1 MGNMD
6 SMVEQLSSRHRW
18 LILVVMTGSLAMIMM
33 DTTVVGVALATIGEE
48 LGLDET
54 TQAWVVNAYLLAM
67 ASLIALGGRIGD
79 LIGKALAFRIGVSV
93 FALSSLGCGLA
104 ESGSMLIGFRIVQA
118 VGAVLMQPASSAMVV
133 SVAEP
138 GREGRF
144 MGFYIGISMLGLVAG
159 PVLGGVIA
167 THLGWSW
174 IFYVN
179 LPIAA
184 FALLMTFRVRLPA
197 LRDPQK
203 GLDLLSVLLVVV
215 SLPLC
220 IGFLQQAGRW
230 GFLDP
235 RTLAGVGIG
244 FAGLV
249 FFVRRQGRVARPL
262 VNLELL
268 RDRGFL
274 TDAAMLGLIQFAL
287 TGTAIQL
294 PILTQAT
301 WGFDAQQAGLAT
313 LPLVVP
319 VVFLVQVAGRL
330 YDRFGVRRLAIPAA
344 VISSLSVVLLGLAA
358 INRSL
363 PMLFTGMLV
372 LGISMPFVSMPAN
385 TDGMRRV
392 GQARR
397 GIASGLIQTVRMTG
411 STVGVA
417 VTAAIAANFE
427 IGADALARLDCG
439 DVASETI
446 QRAASGDP
454 KAFASVAAVM
464 PTGSDCLDVIRQGIS
479 NGIGWGFVV
488 AGIVASMSVFAA
500 IRWQP
505 GEDDP
510 HSESSR
516 GL

>member
-1 MGNMD
+1 MD
-6 SMVEQLSSRHRW
+6 PMVANLTSRHRW
-18 LILVVMTGSLAMIMM
+18 LILVAMTGSLAMIMM

-54 TQAWVVNAYLLAM
+54 TQAWVVNGYLLAM

-79 LIGKALAFRIGVSV
+79 LIGKARAFRIGVSV
-93 FALSSLGCGLA
+93 FAISSLGCGLS
-104 ESGSMLIGFRIVQA
+104 ESGSMLIGFRVLQA

-133 SVAEP
+133 SIAEP

-174 IFYVN
+174 IFFIN

-184 FALLMTFRVRLPA
+184 FALLMTFLVRLPA

-203 GLDLLSVLLVVV
+203 GLDLVSVALLVL

-220 IGFLQQAGRW
+220 IGALQQAGSW

-235 RTLAGVGIG
+235 RTLAGIAIG
-244 FAGLV
+244 FVGLV
-249 FFVRRQGRVARPL
+249 FFIRRQAKVARPL

-274 TDAAMLGLIQFAL
+274 ADAGMLGLMQFAL

-319 VVFLVQVAGRL
+319 VVLLVQVAGRL
-330 YDRFGVRRLAIPAA
+330 YDRFGVRRLAVPAA
-344 VISSLSVVLLGLAA
+344 VIASMSVVLLGAA
-358 INRSL
+358 SINRSL
-363 PMLFTGMLV
+363 PLLFAGMV
-372 LGISMPFVSMPAN
+372 LLGMSMPFVNMPAN

-392 GQARR
+392 GQDRR
-397 GIASGLIQTVRMTG
+397 GLASGLLQTVRMTG

-427 IGADALARLDCG
+427 LGAEALSKLDCG
-439 DVASETI
+439 DVAPETI

-454 KAFASVAAVM
+454 KAFSSVAAMV
-464 PTGSDCLDVIRQGIS
+464 PTGSECLDVIRQGIS
-479 NGIGWGFVV
+479 SGIGWGFVV
-488 AGIVASMSVFAA
+488 AGLVASTGVIAA
-500 IRWQP
+500 ICWRP
-505 GEDDP
+505 GGDVDQ
-510 HSESSR
+510 SASSR
-516 GL
+516 GR